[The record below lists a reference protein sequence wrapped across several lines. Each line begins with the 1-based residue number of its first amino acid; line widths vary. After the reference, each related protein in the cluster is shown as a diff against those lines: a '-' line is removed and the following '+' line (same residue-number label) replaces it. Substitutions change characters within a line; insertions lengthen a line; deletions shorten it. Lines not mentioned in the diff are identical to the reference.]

1 MLAKVNSCA
10 VFGMDAHM
18 VKVEVDVSPGLPC
31 FDIVGLPDASVR
43 ESKERVRT
51 AIKNSG
57 FEFPLRRITVNLA
70 PADIKKE
77 GSNFDLPIAMAIL
90 AATGQIEI
98 PNRFLDALIVG
109 ELSLDGTVRPVN
121 GVLAMAMA
129 AEHNEAIS
137 TFILPEANSMEGAL
151 TGKLTVY
158 GITDLLIL
166 ADWLKGNVQI
176 SPAEAD
182 GQQILAKAQAPP
194 VNDMADVKGQEGAK
208 RAMEIAAAGG
218 HNMIMIGS
226 PGSGKTMLARR
237 LPSIM
242 PELTLN
248 ESLAVTRIYSIA
260 GELPLGRPLITER
273 PFRAPH
279 HTASGASIIGGGR
292 IPIPGEVSL
301 AHHGVL
307 FMDELPE
314 FQRDVL
320 EALRQPLEDKTVTVA
335 RVQGRS
341 QFSAAF
347 QLIAAMNPCPC
358 GYFGDPLKP
367 CKCTPFQIQRYMNR
381 ISGPLLDR
389 IDLHVD
395 VQRVRYEDI
404 SKTAKGESSAQIKAR
419 VMSARNIQQVR
430 FQGTALICNADMERK
445 HVQEWCKMQF
455 DAEILLAEAFKRL
468 NLSARAHDR
477 LLKVART
484 IADLAGENMIGAS
497 HIAEAVQ
504 YRSLDRLVR
513 A

>member
-194 VNDMADVKGQEGAK
+194 VNDMADVKGQE
-208 RAMEIAAAGG
+208 E
-218 HNMIMIGS
+218 
-226 PGSGKTMLARR
+226 P
-237 LPSIM
+237 
-242 PELTLN
+242 
-248 ESLAVTRIYSIA
+248 
-260 GELPLGRPLITER
+260 
-273 PFRAPH
+273 
-279 HTASGASIIGGGR
+279 
-292 IPIPGEVSL
+292 
-301 AHHGVL
+301 
-307 FMDELPE
+307 
-314 FQRDVL
+314 
-320 EALRQPLEDKTVTVA
+320 
-335 RVQGRS
+335 
-341 QFSAAF
+341 
-347 QLIAAMNPCPC
+347 
-358 GYFGDPLKP
+358 
-367 CKCTPFQIQRYMNR
+367 
-381 ISGPLLDR
+381 
-389 IDLHVD
+389 
-395 VQRVRYEDI
+395 
-404 SKTAKGESSAQIKAR
+404 
-419 VMSARNIQQVR
+419 
-430 FQGTALICNADMERK
+430 
-445 HVQEWCKMQF
+445 
-455 DAEILLAEAFKRL
+455 
-468 NLSARAHDR
+468 
-477 LLKVART
+477 
-484 IADLAGENMIGAS
+484 
-497 HIAEAVQ
+497 
-504 YRSLDRLVR
+504 
-513 A
+513 